1 MIRFPKI
8 RFDLLRAFSLS
19 MLSFIVTKEE
29 LTPEELHQYYLENS
43 PYKETKNLSKKERF
57 KRGLPPNQF
66 HEQLYELTINPT
78 TGVPEYESKVRIQRE
93 LEQDKYLRPRPF
105 IVPGETPAQPWYE
118 IGPNNN
124 AGRSRAAQWDL
135 SDGSNQR
142 VFAGGVSGGIF
153 VNDNIDDENSEWRMV
168 SGVPR
173 NLPISVLTYD
183 PKTLCPNL
191 FYNYFFRQY

>member
-8 RFDLLRAFSLS
+8 RFNLLRAFSLS

-43 PYKETKNLSKKERF
+43 PYKETKNLSKKDRF

-142 VFAGGVSGGIF
+142 VFAGGVSGGLWKTKI
-153 VNDNIDDENSEWRMV
+153 SQMV
-168 SGVPR
+168 
-173 NLPISVLTYD
+173 
-183 PKTLCPNL
+183 
-191 FYNYFFRQY
+191 

>member
-8 RFDLLRAFSLS
+8 RFNLLRAFSLS

-57 KRGLPPNQF
+57 KRGLPSNQF

-105 IVPGETPAQPWYE
+105 IEVKPLHNPGMKLDLTIMLVDQEQP
-118 IGPNNN
+118 N
-124 AGRSRAAQWDL
+124 
-135 SDGSNQR
+135 
-142 VFAGGVSGGIF
+142 GI
-153 VNDNIDDENSEWRMV
+153 
-168 SGVPR
+168 
-173 NLPISVLTYD
+173 
-183 PKTLCPNL
+183 
-191 FYNYFFRQY
+191 